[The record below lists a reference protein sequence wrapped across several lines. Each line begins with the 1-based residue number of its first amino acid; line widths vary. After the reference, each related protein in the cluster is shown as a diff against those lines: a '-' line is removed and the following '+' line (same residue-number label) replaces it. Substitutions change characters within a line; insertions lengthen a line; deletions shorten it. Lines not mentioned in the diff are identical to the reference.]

1 MTALPSTRPIYVLR
15 LRPERGV
22 DAVRARRFVLK
33 YLLRRFGMR
42 AVSVEEEKVG
52 GEA

>member
-1 MTALPSTRPIYVLR
+1 MTARPPARPVYLR
-15 LRPERGV
+15 LRPKRGV
-22 DAVRARRFVLK
+22 DAVRALRLVLK
-33 YLLRRFGMR
+33 YLLRRFGMW

>member
-1 MTALPSTRPIYVLR
+1 MTARPPARPIYVIR

-22 DAVRARRFVLK
+22 DAIRALRLVLK

-42 AVSVEEEKVG
+42 G

>member
-1 MTALPSTRPIYVLR
+1 MTARPHARPIYVIP

-22 DAVRARRFVLK
+22 DAIRALRLVLK

-42 AVSVEEEKVG
+42 G